1 MSESILLWV
10 CRRMLIG
17 LLMVAKPLISFAQ
30 RCCASIVNIC
40 QAYYPGHG
48 KNTWIHKKIT
58 ALTFTTGELD
68 ELIKNYRNR
77 N

>member
-1 MSESILLWV
+1 MSESKDFI
-10 CRRMLIG
+10 MG
-17 LLMVAKPLISFAQ
+17 MQ
-30 RCCASIVNIC
+30 EE
-40 QAYYPGHG
+40 AYYPGHG